1 MEPDLTDKPW
11 TDLTDRRMLLGTCI
25 RTECRLRSERQT
37 AAAVSDRLLTEARA
51 VRGWLCHRFQWSL
64 EPHRGPPATSRA
76 TGSSMIC
83 KAPFDGPRSRG
94 GCLRCGCLV
103 GRSMAGL
110 CFSSG
115 WIRSGRCFESNAIP
129 ELRKQA
135 ACLAE
140 RLYDVWT
147 PKDLSHNSD
156 GPPLDGF
163 GPTRS
168 VA

>member
-1 MEPDLTDKPW
+1 VDAFDAVLGRAFNGRP
-11 TDLTDRRMLLGTCI
+11 LL
-25 RTECRLRSERQT
+25 L
-37 AAAVSDRLLTEARA
+37 
-51 VRGWLCHRFQWSL
+51 
-64 EPHRGPPATSRA
+64 
-76 TGSSMIC
+76 
-83 KAPFDGPRSRG
+83 
-94 GCLRCGCLV
+94 
-103 GRSMAGL
+103 
-110 CFSSG
+110 SSG